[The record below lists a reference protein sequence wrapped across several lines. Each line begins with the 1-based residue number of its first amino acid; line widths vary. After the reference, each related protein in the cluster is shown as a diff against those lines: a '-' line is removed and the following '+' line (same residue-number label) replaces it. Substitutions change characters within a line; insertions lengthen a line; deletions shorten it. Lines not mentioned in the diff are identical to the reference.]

1 MSELS
6 QSELSQLSPQPL
18 WDIFAKICSIP
29 HPSYHEEALATH
41 IVQWAQEKGL
51 HVERDQVGNILI
63 RKPASKGLENRKAVV
78 LQAHLDMVPQ
88 KNNDTAHDF
97 TKDPIRPY
105 IDGEW
110 VTAQG
115 TTLGAD
121 NGIGLASALAVLAD
135 DNVKH
140 GPLEVLLTMTE
151 EAGMDGAFG
160 LQPGWL
166 QADIL
171 INTDS
176 EEEGE
181 IYMGCAGGIDFTTT
195 LALTREAVPAHYK
208 TLKLIIK
215 GLKGGHS
222 GCDIHVGLGN
232 ANKLLARF
240 LAAHTQELGLKL
252 LDFQGGTLRNAIPRE
267 GHVIVAIPADKATQ
281 LTQLKDK
288 YLDILKNEYAI
299 VEKNLTVLLEEVET
313 DIQALTDDC
322 QNRFIALLNSTP
334 NGVIRMSDVI
344 KGVVET
350 SLNVGVVAMEQD
362 KVNIICLIRSLIDSG
377 KSYIIGMLSSLAK
390 LSNAEI
396 YAKGDYPGWQPDASS
411 PVMHLVRETYQQLFD
426 KIPNIMVIHAG
437 LECGL
442 FKKPYPDMDMVSI
455 GPTITGAHSPDEQV
469 HIKSV
474 GQYWQL
480 LTAILKAIPEKAA

>member
-6 QSELSQLSPQPL
+6 TLSPQPL
-18 WDIFAKICSIP
+18 WDIFAQICSIP
-29 HPSYHEEALATH
+29 HPSYHEEALASH
-41 IVQWAQEKGL
+41 IIKWVQDKEF
-51 HVERDQVGNILI
+51 HVERDEIGNILI
-63 RKPASKGLENRKAVV
+63 RKPATKGLENRKAVV

-88 KNNDTAHDF
+88 KNNDTQHDF

-105 IDGEW
+105 IDGDW
-110 VTAQG
+110 VTADG
-115 TTLGAD
+115 TTLGSD
-121 NGIGLASALAVLAD
+121 NGIGMASALAVLAD
-135 DNVKH
+135 ESVKH

-160 LQPGWL
+160 LKSGWL

-181 IYMGCAGGIDFTTT
+181 IYMGCAGGIDFITT
-195 LALTREAVPAHYK
+195 LQLFREVLPTGYK
-208 TLKLIIK
+208 TLQLTLK

-222 GCDIHVGLGN
+222 GGDIHLGLGN

-240 LAAHTQELGLKL
+240 LSAHANELDLKL
-252 LDFQGGTLRNAIPRE
+252 IHLQGGTLRNAIPRE
-267 GHVIVAIPADKATQ
+267 GSAVIAIPADK
-281 LTQLKDK
+281 LEKLHQLKDS
-288 YLDILKNEYAI
+288 YLEILKNEYAV
-299 VEKNLTVLLEEVET
+299 VEANLILLLDEIET
-313 DIQALTDDC
+313 SSQALTADC
-322 QNRFIALLNSTP
+322 QTRFLSMLNTMP
-334 NGVIRMSDVI
+334 NGVIRMSDVA

-350 SLNVGVVAMEQD
+350 SLNVGVVIMDD
-362 KVNIICLIRSLIDSG
+362 KKVEVVCLIRSLIESG
-377 KSYIIGMLSSLAK
+377 KDYVVETLHSLAR
-390 LSNAEI
+390 LAGAESV
-396 YAKGDYPGWQPDASS
+396 ASGSYPGWQPDADS

-426 KIPNIMVIHAG
+426 KTPNIMVIHAG

-455 GPTITGAHSPDEQV
+455 GPTIRGAHSPDERV

-480 LTAILKAIPEKAA
+480 LTAILKAIPVNE